1 MRRNL
6 GALLLGALAG
16 GMLIHLNHARCLEQL
31 HWDKEKLKVQ
41 LFECTERLSRLEAT
55 WEEQQKGEISSVKFV
70 IQGEIEPF
78 ARLELQRLAGEI
90 TSGLVGATIM
100 EMQPDLVVA
109 LLQRRKLTVEKKDYM
124 VTVNWVVI
132 APETLFN
139 INVSPA
145 PEEGPGG

>member
-41 LFECTERLSRLEAT
+41 LFECTERLSRMEAT

-78 ARLELQRLAGEI
+78 A
-90 TSGLVGATIM
+90 SM